1 MDTVNNAYFFSIV
14 VLHSCVYSA
23 TILSINIVAHD
34 LGHNGNF
41 SVYSKF
47 PFANFI
53 SEKTKAC
60 EILLDDEDSWW
71 NMLQTPTQ
79 GHAVLS
85 VNSTEI
91 LIRGPRSVTGAAS
104 VIGMLLVFLRM
115 GASTPTWLFQVS
127 PYLEI

>member
-1 MDTVNNAYFFSIV
+1 MNNSHFFSIV

-34 LGHNGNF
+34 FGHKGSF

-60 EILLDDEDSWW
+60 EI
-71 NMLQTPTQ
+71 
-79 GHAVLS
+79 
-85 VNSTEI
+85 
-91 LIRGPRSVTGAAS
+91 
-104 VIGMLLVFLRM
+104 
-115 GASTPTWLFQVS
+115 
-127 PYLEI
+127 